1 MKPRVGRVSR
11 ENNLAVT
18 LADQVA
24 RGLERPIEIIEAYL
38 VELLFVA
45 YSNHIVTEGH
55 EGHMDGFDPAE
66 KIRINRPRQNESVN
80 QAMLL
85 KNGRRV
91 DLIGSR
97 SRGIMQRGEQ
107 HVLLQAAGIR
117 FDALQDARMKGME
130 KIAVTQEKA
139 DHF

>member
-24 RGLERPIEIIEAYL
+24 RGLERPIEIIEADL

-66 KIRINRPRQNESVN
+66 KIRINRPRQNEPVN
-80 QAMLL
+80 QTMLL
-85 KNGRRV
+85 KDRRQVDPFGR
-91 DLIGSR
+91 R
-97 SRGIMQRGEQ
+97 SRGIM
-107 HVLLQAAGIR
+107 
-117 FDALQDARMKGME
+117 
-130 KIAVTQEKA
+130 
-139 DHF
+139 